1 MAQLTNPMGMFNGM
15 TPEEI
20 DIARK
25 QKLVDMLTKQAE
37 QPLEGQMVSGRYVAP
52 SWTQMLAKG
61 LNAYMAGKTEKQAA
75 DMQKQFGEKQRTDFM
90 DTAQKYA
97 AALKG
102 TPESNSVSGIAM
114 PNQEAAKSYS
124 QAVDTTGNFNLGAP
138 SPLMPNLSSMAPQN
152 GAPNLAQGGP
162 YADMAHTPNATQINS
177 DALTSVP
184 SFAPVNHTAAVP
196 GSHDAALNIAMQS
209 QSPIWQQYAMKEAMT
224 PDKPVVVGRSLVDP
238 NTGKVVATDSTWAAE
253 QQAARQAKQDELQAK
268 MEDARLSRQER
279 LDAQKELAKMN
290 IDARR
295 DIAAQSSADRRMIAG
310 MVNSQRQQKNVPK
323 LPTSALKLQQ
333 EDLDAVGTASS
344 IQSDL
349 GALKNQID
357 SGQLKLGPVNNLIS
371 AGRNMAGISDDNSRN
386 YASFRSTLEKL
397 RNDSLRLNKG
407 VQTEGDA
414 QRAWNELIS
423 NINDPQV
430 VSKRMGEIQKINE
443 RAANL
448 HRMNI
453 DNIRSNFGV
462 DPLDATGYTDQPA
475 AVGTPAPAGKV
486 KRYNP
491 KTGRI
496 E

>member
-1 MAQLTNPMGMFNGM
+1 MAQLTNPMSMFNGM

-25 QKLVDMLTKQAE
+25 QKLADMLTKQAE

-61 LNAYMAGKTEKQAA
+61 LNAYMAGKASNDA
-75 DMQKQFGEKQRTDFM
+75 LDMQKQFGDKQRTDFM

-102 TPESNSVSGIAM
+102 TPEQSS
-114 PNQEAAKSYS
+114 PY
-124 QAVDTTGNFNLGAP
+124 QADNPFGEDLGN
-138 SPLMPNLSSMAPQN
+138 MQTV
-152 GAPNLAQGGP
+152 
-162 YADMAHTPNATQINS
+162 TP
-177 DALTSVP
+177 
-184 SFAPVNHTAAVP
+184 AVP
-196 GSHDAALNIAMQS
+196 GSRDAAMNVAMQS
-209 QSPIWQQYAMKEAMT
+209 QSPMWQQYAMQQAMKEN
-224 PDKPVVVGRSLVDP
+224 KPVVVGRSLVDP
-238 NTGKVVATDSTWAAE
+238 DTGKVVATDSTWAAE

-279 LDAQKELAKMN
+279 LDAQKQLAQMN

-310 MVNSQRQQKNVPK
+310 MVASQRQQKNVPK